1 MRQGTAPP
9 PAAAERNQAAPD
21 IATMRETAYSVL
33 GPDSAPGVTPPVG
46 GELET
51 LTAALR
57 GHIELLAPEVERTA
71 GRLSEDAP
79 TRAAALACVA
89 EARGKLRAPE
99 LGFAGLGGGVMYTR
113 RLARVLA
120 ALCDHYETVS
130 TGIVRTPVQAAFE
143 QLAEHC
149 LRCPTCRTV
158 DEQGAHAGLPCDE
171 ESRLYEAYRAARARA
186 AAARLAQRRAE
197 DTV

>member
-1 MRQGTAPP
+1 MRQATAPP
-9 PAAAERNQAAPD
+9 PSAAEHQAPPD
-21 IATMRETAYSVL
+21 VATMRETAHSVL
-33 GPDSAPGVTPPVG
+33 GPDDAPETTPPAG
-46 GELET
+46 DELET
-51 LTAALR
+51 LTTALR
-57 GHIELLAPEVERTA
+57 SHIELLAPEVEQAA

-79 TRAAALACVA
+79 TRAAALACVG

-99 LGFAGLGGGVMYTR
+99 LTFAGLGGGVMYAR

-130 TGIVRTPVQAAFE
+130 TGIVRTPVQTAFD

-171 ESRLYEAYRAARARA
+171 ENRLHEAYRVARARA
-186 AAARLAQRRAE
+186 AAARLARRRAE